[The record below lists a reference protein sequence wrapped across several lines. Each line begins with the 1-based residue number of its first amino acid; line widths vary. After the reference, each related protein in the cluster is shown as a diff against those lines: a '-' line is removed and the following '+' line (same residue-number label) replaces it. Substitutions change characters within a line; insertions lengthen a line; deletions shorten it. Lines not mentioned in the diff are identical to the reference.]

1 MRSVVSLTKS
11 NGVVKHHHS
20 SYVSQHKDHI
30 CVRYIMVMYE
40 KTKIFSIGYTTV
52 LKAIFKWETA
62 SYTLGNVVF
71 IYELKL
77 PIMKP
82 GNALNVL
89 ICL

>member
-1 MRSVVSLTKS
+1 
-11 NGVVKHHHS
+11 
-20 SYVSQHKDHI
+20 
-30 CVRYIMVMYE
+30 MVMYE